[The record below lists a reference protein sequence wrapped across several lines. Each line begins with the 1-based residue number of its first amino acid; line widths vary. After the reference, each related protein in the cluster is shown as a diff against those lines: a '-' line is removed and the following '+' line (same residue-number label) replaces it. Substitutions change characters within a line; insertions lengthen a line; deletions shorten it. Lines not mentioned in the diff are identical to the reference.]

1 MLTIKIPFFDKKCF
15 LTRKK
20 ASSKC
25 FCTSIIRF
33 ISKLCFY
40 ACYYIKIIL
49 LLTPFLS
56 KRYELFYVISVAI
69 IIVLL
74 PNYGIKK
81 TIRKLFI
88 FISRIWK
95 READNEKDEKGIIKK
110 IKDEVDHEVD
120 VVADKTGMKGWQV
133 LAIFVIIVLAVVG
146 LVGWCIW
153 RFFKKKRKGKD
164 GKGKDIPPDTADDK
178 DDLQALVANAE
189 EDLNP
194 EDKKGKIENKKATLT
209 SNNII

>member
-1 MLTIKIPFFDKKCF
+1 M
-15 LTRKK
+15 
-20 ASSKC
+20 
-25 FCTSIIRF
+25 
-33 ISKLCFY
+33 
-40 ACYYIKIIL
+40 
-49 LLTPFLS
+49 
-56 KRYELFYVISVAI
+56 
-69 IIVLL
+69 
-74 PNYGIKK
+74 
-81 TIRKLFI
+81 
-88 FISRIWK
+88 
-95 READNEKDEKGIIKK
+95 
-110 IKDEVDHEVD
+110 D

-194 EDKKGKIENKKATLT
+194 EDKKGKIEDKKATLT
-209 SNNII
+209 SNNNLYMIPKISI